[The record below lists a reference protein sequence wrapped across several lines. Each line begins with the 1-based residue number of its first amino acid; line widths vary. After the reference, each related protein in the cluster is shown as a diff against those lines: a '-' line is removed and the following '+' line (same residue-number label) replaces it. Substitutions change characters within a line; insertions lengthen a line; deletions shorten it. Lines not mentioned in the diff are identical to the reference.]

1 MKSVIRL
8 AHVPPSTNGLYANV
22 AGRGRVKT
30 ERYRTWLQAVG
41 WDMNRYHNHKWAE
54 PVYLTIAIGK
64 LRGSADVSN
73 RVKAVE
79 DLLVAH
85 GIIPGD
91 SIKWVR
97 GVNVYLAQEPFDG
110 VEIAITPAEPAMQE
124 AA

>member
-8 AHVPPSTNGLYANV
+8 AHIPPSTNGLYRNV
-22 AGRGRVKT
+22 NGRGRVKT
-30 ERYRTWLQAVG
+30 ERYKVWLQAVSH
-41 WDMNRYHNHKWAE
+41 DMKKYHNHKWTE

-64 LRGSADVSN
+64 LRGNADVSN
-73 RVKAVE
+73 CIKAVE
-79 DLLVAH
+79 DLLVTY
-85 GIIPGD
+85 GVIPGD

-97 GVNVYLAQEPFDG
+97 GVNVYLAQEPFEG

>member
-22 AGRGRVKT
+22 AGRGRIKT

-41 WDMNRYHNHKWAE
+41 WDMKRYHNHKWTE

-64 LRGSADVSN
+64 LRGNADVSN